1 MFSPASHPSTVNS
14 ARKCSQIIARGLQ
27 GAAGTMESSSSL
39 QIETQQGWE
48 MSPHPPTRSMC
59 DGWPD
64 QKLNTPWGPW
74 RHIKATRAG
83 QALGFLFFFK
93 PPLFKAQKMC
103 DYVLACFNLHSTASL
118 FSKKYVSPAPYQKK
132 VLPILPLCI
141 LDTQVLVLAVD
152 RWKNSPTPCLTM
164 TYLLFSTRVW
174 IWSAGKVSS
183 SCCKSAWLEPGGKHS

>member
-1 MFSPASHPSTVNS
+1 MQSDH
-14 ARKCSQIIARGLQ
+14 SQR
-27 GAAGTMESSSSL
+27 AAGCCRHNGEFFQPPDWDSAGVRD
-39 QIETQQGWE
+39 E
-48 MSPHPPTRSMC
+48 PPPTNEEHVWWMTRPETKHTVGALETHQGHQS
-59 DGWPD
+59 
-64 QKLNTPWGPW
+64 
-74 RHIKATRAG
+74 RAG
-83 QALGFLFFFK
+83 FGFFFFFK

-103 DYVLACFNLHSTASL
+103 DYDQMFWHVSICTQL

-132 VLPILPLCI
+132 GLPILPLCI

>member
-1 MFSPASHPSTVNS
+1 MQSDH
-14 ARKCSQIIARGLQ
+14 SQR
-27 GAAGTMESSSSL
+27 AAGCCGHNGEFFQPPDWDSAGVRDEPPHTNEEHVWWMTRL
-39 QIETQQGWE
+39 ETKHTVGALETHQGHQ
-48 MSPHPPTRSMC
+48 S
-59 DGWPD
+59 
-64 QKLNTPWGPW
+64 
-74 RHIKATRAG
+74 RAG
-83 QALGFLFFFK
+83 FRFFFSLAS
-93 PPLFKAQKMC
+93 PFQSTENVRLWPNVQ
-103 DYVLACFNLHSTASL
+103 ACFNLHSTASL

-132 VLPILPLCI
+132 GLPILPLCI

>member
-48 MSPHPPTRSMC
+48 MSPRPPTRSMC

-103 DYVLACFNLHSTASL
+103 DYDQMFWHVSICTQLHHSSARNTCLQRRTKKRACL
-118 FSKKYVSPAPYQKK
+118 
-132 VLPILPLCI
+132 
-141 LDTQVLVLAVD
+141 
-152 RWKNSPTPCLTM
+152 
-164 TYLLFSTRVW
+164 
-174 IWSAGKVSS
+174 SS
-183 SCCKSAWLEPGGKHS
+183 HCVYSIHKC